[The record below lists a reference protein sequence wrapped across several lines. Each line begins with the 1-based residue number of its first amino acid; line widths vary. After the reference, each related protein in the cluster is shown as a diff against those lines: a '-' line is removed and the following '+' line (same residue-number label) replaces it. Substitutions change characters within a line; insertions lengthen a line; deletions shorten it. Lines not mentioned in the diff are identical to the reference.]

1 MVRYHVRDARQA
13 AEGRCEADPSA
24 RRFPFTVELKEP
36 DYLVLLKH
44 ARGQSPAARRLV
56 AAEPVGKDG
65 AYVFTGYAT
74 DGLGLRAL
82 AVAHAPKALPAI
94 DAALKRAR
102 ESK

>member
-1 MVRYHVRDARQA
+1 MPGMPTKPRKDAPKSDR
-13 AEGRCEADPSA
+13 SA

-44 ARGQSPAARRLV
+44 ARGQSPAARRLT
-56 AAEPVGKDG
+56 AAEPIGKDG

-74 DGLGLRAL
+74 DGLALRAL

-102 ESK
+102 EAL

>member
-1 MVRYHVRDARQA
+1 MSGMPAKPRKGAPKLDR
-13 AEGRCEADPSA
+13 SA

-36 DYLVLLKH
+36 DYLMLLKH
-44 ARGQSPAARRLV
+44 ARRQSPAARRLT
-56 AAEPVGKDG
+56 AAEPIGKGG
-65 AYVFTGYAT
+65 AYLLTAYAT

-102 ESK
+102 ET